1 MIARF
6 LLTWLARRNVP
17 AEFTFPKALRDAKR
31 VMILMPSVNEALRQ
45 AEVFLSRVRRVF
57 PKAEITLLYPPRTMV
72 ARYYNPFG
80 FKNVVPEKKDVWWWG
95 LPRKKFTATLIAKPF
110 DVLITLNR
118 EQSVFFGAVTVQSGA
133 PVRMGL
139 PNGMGDP
146 FVNVELRHG
155 RETADIKTEFI
166 LFIDMIRKLATGT
179 TPGSDS
185 AIAGAAERP
194 TRDLPGRTN
203 IAHP

>member
-1 MIARF
+1 M
-6 LLTWLARRNVP
+6 
-17 AEFTFPKALRDAKR
+17 
-31 VMILMPSVNEALRQ
+31 
-45 AEVFLSRVRRVF
+45 
-57 PKAEITLLYPPRTMV
+57 
-72 ARYYNPFG
+72 
-80 FKNVVPEKKDVWWWG
+80 
-95 LPRKKFTATLIAKPF
+95 PRKKFTATLIAKPF